1 MSLPKAE
8 RIRYGSAKVVIYDF
22 AYPADCLPMH
32 RHVFDLEQNH
42 ITIVARGSFVCKG
55 SGWQKKLVSGDIVA
69 FEPEQWHELI
79 ALENNSRV
87 INVIT
92 GPIGTPERELV
103 TDQQR

>member
-1 MSLPKAE
+1 
-8 RIRYGSAKVVIYDF
+8 
-22 AYPADCLPMH
+22 
-32 RHVFDLEQNH
+32 
-42 ITIVARGSFVCKG
+42 
-55 SGWQKKLVSGDIVA
+55 LVSGDIVA